1 VARYFDCVALPHTGR
16 AALPRLRIKR
26 PPQLGPPFAESRKAA
41 HASGFSPLSCRRPIG
56 ASASAIPVPRPR
68 PLKAR
73 PARRVAGISAIE
85 ASYAS
90 RVVIVHD
97 PLHRRRLQTGQFADE
112 THAVCH
118 MWRGILGRSAIILS
132 IAFDIV
138 AAVRR
143 TVRSTLRQSSSGRS
157 RGFADMA
164 FSLSLGLRFEVERSA
179 GFMGDVHRIRQ
190 GMSRRRRLAQDTA
203 FAESRNARGTGLAG
217 GLPKSA
223 GRSLLPHGRQ
233 TLLPRGAV

>member
-26 PPQLGPPFAESRKAA
+26 PPQLGPPFTESRKAA

-56 ASASAIPVPRPR
+56 ASACAIPVPRPR
-68 PLKAR
+68 PLKVR

-112 THAVCH
+112 THAGH

-164 FSLSLGLRFEVERSA
+164 SSLSLGLRFEVERSA
-179 GFMGDVHRIRQ
+179 GFMGDVHRIRP
-190 GMSRRRRLAQDTA
+190 GMSRRRRLAQDSA
-203 FAESRNARGTGLAG
+203 FAESRNAPVAGLAG